1 MASATL
7 KVSLSKEQLAQVTC
21 GVDSG
26 QYASASEVV
35 RQALREWLDR
45 RIKADV
51 VALEKNHKGAWE
63 RDTTP
68 EEEALILA
76 AKRVARAELLAKG
89 KMTRKCVQLAGAVV
103 RRAWCESGRKLRA
116 LQPLRAIRLR
126 LCRAAPTSASPAW
139 P

>member
-7 KVSLSKEQLAQVTC
+7 NVSLSKEQLAQVNRE
-21 GVDSG
+21 VDSG
-26 QYASASEVV
+26 QYVSASEVV

-51 VALEKNHKGAWE
+51 AVLEKHHKGAWE

-76 AKRVARAELLAKG
+76 AKREARAELLARSK
-89 KMTRKCVQLAGAVV
+89 KA
-103 RRAWCESGRKLRA
+103 RR
-116 LQPLRAIRLR
+116 
-126 LCRAAPTSASPAW
+126 
-139 P
+139 